1 MKIYKNLVCITL
13 LLFTTLLCYGQ
24 RMILGNVYD
33 KETKEPIIGAS
44 IRIEGNSHSG
54 SITDTE
60 GHFKLAAD
68 SKQQSISIVISYIG
82 YHTLKTKATA
92 GNNSYYL
99 QSAITTLGEVV
110 VTATESRGITSSS
123 KIERHAM
130 EHLQPSSF
138 SDLLELL
145 PGGKASDP
153 VLTSPNLIRLREVPI
168 SSSDYSTSSLGTSFV
183 IDGAPVSTG
192 ANMQSLSGA
201 WDTAATSRDFTNQGV
216 DMRTISTDDIK
227 SVEIVRGIPSVEYGD
242 LTSGLIKIERKKG
255 GHDLSARFKADM
267 DSKLFYIGKD
277 MEWSEH
283 RLSLNLSADYLDAKA
298 DPRNNLENYKR
309 LGLSAR
315 LNKKWLN
322 KAFTLDLSTHIDFN
336 GSFDNEKTDPDLNYG
351 AVDKYSSSY
360 NRLAFGVSL
369 NLKTRQNSWLR
380 SIALT
385 SSLTVEHDKMDRTRL
400 VQLSRDTPAA
410 TTTVQGE
417 SDAVILPYTYTASQ
431 SVDGKPLNVYNKL
444 SASFAIPTQR
454 ISNSLMIGADWQI
467 DKNDGDGQQF
477 DVTRPLYPGISTRL
491 RKFSVVPATHN
502 VALFA
507 EESIHLNVGNSRM
520 DILAGVRG
528 SAMAHLS
535 TDYEM
540 RGKIYLDPRVNI
552 GWTFPKFKIGNQITF
567 FELAGGIGWHTKM
580 PTMSQ
585 LYPDPYYMDL
595 VQLNYYNTNSNL
607 KRINLM
613 TYVIDPTNY
622 NLRPARNLK
631 WEVRADL
638 NIGGN
643 RLSVTY
649 FQENM
654 TSGFRN
660 SIIYKSYAYKKYDT
674 SSIDGSTLSGPPS
687 LDGLTYANKQEL
699 YGYSITTNGS
709 RTFKKG
715 IEYTFSSK
723 RIEAIHTRLTVTG
736 AWFKTKYQNSQP
748 ITERPSVVLDGA
760 QLQYAGIYKDDDGYI
775 REMTNTNFTFDTDIP
790 KLKLGFSISA
800 QCTWLT
806 ASQSMKKEETP
817 LQYMDSQGNVHD
829 FTEADKNDTY
839 LKWLVRSYSSSLF
852 ERQTVPF
859 YANLNMKA
867 TKRLLDDKLTVALFV
882 NKILD
887 YNPSYTRNGLTVR
900 RHVTPYFGVEMNI
913 KL

>member
-1 MKIYKNLVCITL
+1 MVCIAV
-13 LLFTTLLCYGQ
+13 LLFA
-24 RMILGNVYD
+24 ILPTYSQGIIQGNVYD
-33 KETKEPIIGAS
+33 KDTKEPIIGAS
-44 IRIEGNSHSG
+44 IRVANNNRTG
-54 SITDTE
+54 SITDVE
-60 GHFKLAAD
+60 GHFKLTAD
-68 SKQQSISIVISYIG
+68 SKKDLFIVISYIG
-82 YHTLKTKATA
+82 YHPLKVKIST
-92 GNNSYYL
+92 GRNNYYL

-153 VLTSPNLIRLREVPI
+153 VLDSPNLIRLREVPI
-168 SSSDYSTSSLGTSFV
+168 SSSDYATSSLGTSFV

-242 LTSGLIKIERKKG
+242 LTSGLVKIERKKG
-255 GHDLSARFKADM
+255 GHDFSARFKADM

-277 MEWSEH
+277 MEWAKH
-283 RLSLNLSADYLDAKA
+283 QLSLNLSADYLDAKA

-315 LNKKWLN
+315 LNKKWQSNTFALE
-322 KAFTLDLSTHIDFN
+322 LSSNMDFN

-360 NRLAFGVSL
+360 NKLVLGLSL
-369 NLKTRQNSWLR
+369 NLKTIKSYWLR
-380 SIALT
+380 SISLT
-385 SSLTVEHDKMDRTRL
+385 SSVAIEHDKMDRTRL

-410 TTTVQGE
+410 TTTEQGE

-431 SVDGKPLNVYNKL
+431 SVDGKPLNIYNKI
-444 SASFAIPTQR
+444 SASFSVPTQR

-467 DKNDGDGQQF
+467 DKNNGDGQQF
-477 DVTRPLYPGISTRL
+477 DVTRPLYPGVSTRP
-491 RKFSVVPATHN
+491 RQFSIVPATHN
-502 VALFA
+502 VAMFA
-507 EESIHLNVGNSRM
+507 EESVHFNAGNSRI
-520 DILAGVRG
+520 DILAGVRASG
-528 SAMAHLS
+528 MTHFSNS
-535 TDYEM
+535 YEM
-540 RGKIYLDPRVNI
+540 KGKIYFDPRVNI
-552 GWTFPKFKIGNQITF
+552 GWTFPKFKIGNQISF

-585 LYPDPYYMDL
+585 LYPDPYYLDL
-595 VQLNYYNTNSNL
+595 VQLSYYNTNSDY

-622 NLRPARNLK
+622 SLRPARNLK

-638 NIGGN
+638 NISGN

-654 TSGFRN
+654 TSGFR
-660 SIIYKSYAYKKYDT
+660 SSTVYQSFAYKKYDT
-674 SSIDGSTLSGPPS
+674 SNIDASTLTGPPS
-687 LDGLTYANKQEL
+687 LDDLTYTNKQEL
-699 YGYSITTNGS
+699 YGHTITTNGS

-723 RIEAIHTRLTVTG
+723 RIESIHTRLTISG
-736 AWFKTKYQNSQP
+736 AWFKTKYKNSQP
-748 ITERPSVVLDGA
+748 VTERPSVVLDGA

-806 ASQSMKKEETP
+806 ASQTMKKEETP
-817 LQYMDSQGNVHD
+817 FQYMDSQGNVYD
-829 FTEADKNDTY
+829 FTEDDKNDTY

-859 YANLNMKA
+859 CANLNMKA
-867 TKRLLDDKLTVALFV
+867 TKKLLNDRLIVALFV